1 MPRGNFD
8 LVKKGKVQK
17 PSGKHNNFGKTP
29 KSVMLPGL
37 TGKNM
42 QTLKPVKWTPV
53 KLILFLIF
61 VFGPYGALLYVASG
75 ISQTLLI
82 FLLAIPIIAGLVFYL
97 VYQLTKG

>member
-1 MPRGNFD
+1 MPRDFG
-8 LVKKGKVQK
+8 LIKKGKIQK
-17 PSGKHNNFGKTP
+17 PSGKHDNFGKPP

-37 TGKNM
+37 TDKNI
-42 QTLKPVKWTPV
+42 QTLKPVKWTPI

-75 ISQTLLI
+75 ISQVLLI
-82 FLLAIPIIAGLVFYL
+82 YLLAIPTIAGLVFFL

>member
-1 MPRGNFD
+1 MPRDFG
-8 LVKKGKVQK
+8 LIKKGKIQK
-17 PSGKHNNFGKTP
+17 PSGKHDNFGKTP

-37 TGKNM
+37 TGKNI
-42 QTLKPVKWTPV
+42 QTLKPVKWTPI

-75 ISQTLLI
+75 ISQVLLI
-82 FLLAIPIIAGLVFYL
+82 YLLAIPTIAGLVFYL

>member
-1 MPRGNFD
+1 MSRFD
-8 LVKKGKVQK
+8 LVKKGKNVQK
-17 PSGKHNNFGKTP
+17 PSGKHDDFGKPP

-42 QTLKPVKWTPV
+42 QTLKPVKWTPI

-61 VFGPYGALLYVASG
+61 VFGPYGGLLYVASG
-75 ISQTLLI
+75 ISQVLLI
-82 FLLAIPIIAGLVFYL
+82 YLLAIPAIAGLVFYL